1 MDRGRFAKQRVAL
14 VLVTALLL
22 SGFTCSKGTQRLA
35 TASDAIAHGLA
46 NAQTAARQ
54 AMNSGVI
61 STADEAQFET
71 YLVKVAQAGQILDQ
85 GIRAN
90 EAATTLSGK
99 VNSFLDAF
107 NALNTSGVAG
117 IKDPNLK
124 LTISTIITGAETS
137 VAVIAATVGK

>member
-1 MDRGRFAKQRVAL
+1 M
-14 VLVTALLL
+14 
-22 SGFTCSKGTQRLA
+22 
-35 TASDAIAHGLA
+35 
-46 NAQTAARQ
+46 AARQ

-71 YLVKVAQAGQILDQ
+71 YLVKAAQAGQILDQ
-85 GIRAN
+85 GIKAN
-90 EAATTLSGK
+90 ESATTLSAK